1 MANPEIQIG
10 KLEFDD
16 IKDSIKQYLQTQD
29 VFSDYN
35 FEGSAA
41 STLLDILAYNT
52 TYYAFY
58 SNMIANEMFFDTAQK
73 LSSLISLAKP
83 LGYTV
88 PGAKS
93 AKSTVL
99 LRAGGIGSTIPRY
112 QRFTGRDES
121 GGSFTFFTFQ
131 SYSSDENGDALIEVH
146 QGSRLF
152 DKIETILNQDRT
164 KAFISTVNIDIN
176 SLVVEV
182 KTPDDTKFVEWISSG
197 SINQNVDET
206 SRVYFLERTDAGFF
220 VVFGGNYATDVDRQA
235 GLALPEG
242 SKVRLSYVTSSGEI
256 GNGVGNFN
264 SDFSSTTF
272 NDNTIV
278 ETKSLSE
285 GGASDP
291 NIESIK
297 FFAPKFFA
305 AQNRA
310 VTKQDALAIIGNS
323 PVGEGVENSDYKFT
337 VWGGEEQDP
346 PYYGRVFVSLINSDE
361 GSTSIDP
368 DITDIQTA
376 LTNLQERL
384 TISILPE
391 YVGPVSSILRLGM
404 TVTYDEGKT
413 NLNAEQLK
421 SNITTYLNDTYATSQ
436 RAFNKSID
444 LAELVTGISSVD
456 SSLNVD
462 PSEISTTLEIAQKI
476 SNNGRQV
483 LAKNSILQSSSVSVS
498 STPTVGNLG
507 DAITIRNS
515 VNPADFNSDTG
526 YGKINA
532 YREENNTLVLVKEN
546 VGKVN
551 YERGIVIIDPGVLTG
566 EFTLSIRPKKI
577 SFVSKQELLSNF
589 EFAVT
594 VKKESIN

>member
-1 MANPEIQIG
+1 MANPQIQIG
-10 KLEFDD
+10 NLEFDD

-99 LRAGGIGSTIPRY
+99 LRAGGIGQTLNRY
-112 QRFTGRDES
+112 HRFTGRDET
-121 GGSFTFFTFQ
+121 GGSFTFYTFQ
-131 SYSSDENGDALIEVH
+131 PYVTDENGDALIEVH

-152 DKIETILNQDRT
+152 DKISAVLNLDRT
-164 KAFISTVNIDIN
+164 KTFISTVNIDIN

-182 KTPDDTKFVEWISSG
+182 QTPDDTDFIEWISSG
-197 SINQNVDET
+197 SINQNVDEN
-206 SRVYFLERTDAGFF
+206 SRIYFLERTDAGFF

-242 SKVRLSYVTSSGEI
+242 TRVRLSYVTSSGEV
-256 GNGVGNFN
+256 GNGVGNFI
-264 SDFSSTTF
+264 SDFSATTL
-272 NDNTIV
+272 NNNTIV

-285 GGASDP
+285 NGATDP

-305 AQNRA
+305 AQDRA
-310 VTKQDALAIIGNS
+310 VTKQDAIAIIGNS

-361 GSTSIDP
+361 NSDAIEP
-368 DITDIQTA
+368 DITDVQTA
-376 LTNLQERL
+376 LSNLRERL

-391 YVGPVSSILRLGM
+391 YIGPVSSILRIGM
-404 TVTYDEGKT
+404 TVTFDENKT
-413 NLNAEQLK
+413 NLNEEQLK
-421 SNITTYLNDTYATSQ
+421 SEISTYLNNTYQTTQ
-436 RAFNKSID
+436 RAFNKSLD
-444 LAELVTGISSVD
+444 LSQLVTGVSSVD

-462 PSEISTTLEIAQKI
+462 PSEISTTLEVKQKVT
-476 SNNGRQV
+476 NNGRQI
-483 LAKNSILQSSSVSVS
+483 LIKNPILQSTAFSVS
-498 STPTVGNLG
+498 STPTQSNLG
-507 DAITIRNS
+507 ENIQIRNS
-515 VNPADFNSDTG
+515 VNPSDYNSDTG
-526 YGKINA
+526 YGQLDA
-532 YREENNTLVLVKEN
+532 YTENNNSLVLVKSN

-551 YERGIVIIDPGVLTG
+551 YERGIIIIDQGVLTG
-566 EFTLSIRPKKI
+566 EFTLSVKPKKI
-577 SFVSKQELLSNF
+577 SFEAKQELLSNF
-589 EFAVT
+589 EFV
-594 VKKESIN
+594 VNVQKELPN

>member
-1 MANPEIQIG
+1 MANPQIQIG
-10 KLEFDD
+10 NLEFDD

-99 LRAGGIGSTIPRY
+99 LRAAGIGQTLNRY
-112 QRFTGRDES
+112 HRFTGRDES
-121 GGSFTFFTFQ
+121 GGSFTFYTFQ
-131 SYSSDENGDALIEVH
+131 PYVTDENGDALIEVH

-152 DKIETILNQDRT
+152 DKISAVLNLDRT
-164 KAFISTVNIDIN
+164 KTFISTVNIDIN

-182 KTPDDTKFVEWISSG
+182 QTPDDTDFIEWISSG
-197 SINQNVDET
+197 SINQNVDEN
-206 SRVYFLERTDAGFF
+206 SRIYFLERTDAGFF

-242 SKVRLSYVTSSGEI
+242 TRVRLSYVTSSGEV
-256 GNGVGNFN
+256 GNGVGNFI
-264 SDFSSTTF
+264 SDFSATTL
-272 NDNTIV
+272 NNNTIV

-285 GGASDP
+285 NGATDP

-305 AQNRA
+305 AQDRA
-310 VTKQDALAIIGNS
+310 VTKQDAIAIIGNS

-361 GSTSIDP
+361 NSDAIEP
-368 DITDIQTA
+368 DITDVQTA
-376 LTNLQERL
+376 LSNLRERL

-391 YVGPVSSILRLGM
+391 YIGPVSSILRIGM
-404 TVTYDEGKT
+404 TVTYDENQT
-413 NLNAEQLK
+413 NLNEEQLK
-421 SNITTYLNDTYATSQ
+421 SEISTYLNNTYQTTQ
-436 RAFNKSID
+436 RAFNKSLD
-444 LAELVTGISSVD
+444 LSQLVTGVSSVD

-462 PSEISTTLEIAQKI
+462 PSEISTTLEVKQKVT
-476 SNNGRQV
+476 NNGRQI
-483 LAKNSILQSSSVSVS
+483 LIKNPILQSTAFSVS
-498 STPTVGNLG
+498 STPTQSNLG
-507 DAITIRNS
+507 ENIQIRNS
-515 VNPADFNSDTG
+515 VNPSDYNSDTG
-526 YGKINA
+526 YGQLDA
-532 YREENNTLVLVKEN
+532 YTENNNSLVLVKSN

-551 YERGIVIIDPGVLTG
+551 YERGIIIIDQGVLTG
-566 EFTLSIRPKKI
+566 EFTLSVKPKKI
-577 SFVSKQELLSNF
+577 SFEAKQELLSNF
-589 EFAVT
+589 EFV
-594 VKKESIN
+594 VNVQKELPN

>member
-1 MANPEIQIG
+1 MANPQIQIG
-10 KLEFDD
+10 NLEFDD

-99 LRAGGIGSTIPRY
+99 LRAGGIGQTLNRY
-112 QRFTGRDES
+112 HRFTGRDES
-121 GGSFTFFTFQ
+121 GGSFTFYTFQ
-131 SYSSDENGDALIEVH
+131 PYVTDENGDVLIEVH

-152 DKIETILNQDRT
+152 DKISGVLNLDRT
-164 KAFISTVNIDIN
+164 KTFISTVNIDIN

-182 KTPDDTKFVEWISSG
+182 QTPDDTDFIEWISSG
-197 SINQNVDET
+197 SINQNVDEN
-206 SRVYFLERTDAGFF
+206 SRIYFLERTDAGFF

-242 SKVRLSYVTSSGEI
+242 TRVRLSYVTSSGEV
-256 GNGVGNFN
+256 GNGVGNFI
-264 SDFSSTTF
+264 SDFSATTL
-272 NDNTIV
+272 NNNTIV

-285 GGASDP
+285 NGATDP

-305 AQNRA
+305 AQDRA
-310 VTKQDALAIIGNS
+310 VTKQDAIAIIGNS

-361 GSTSIDP
+361 NSDAIEP
-368 DITDIQTA
+368 DITDVQTA
-376 LTNLQERL
+376 LSNLRERL

-391 YVGPVSSILRLGM
+391 YIGPVSSILRIGM
-404 TVTYDEGKT
+404 TVTFDENKT
-413 NLNAEQLK
+413 NLNEEQLK
-421 SNITTYLNDTYATSQ
+421 SEISTYLNNTYQTTQ
-436 RAFNKSID
+436 RAFNKSLD
-444 LAELVTGISSVD
+444 LSQLVTGVSSVD

-462 PSEISTTLEIAQKI
+462 PSEISTTLEVKQKVT
-476 SNNGRQV
+476 NNGRQI
-483 LAKNSILQSSSVSVS
+483 LIKNPILQSTAFSVS
-498 STPTVGNLG
+498 STPTQSNLG
-507 DAITIRNS
+507 ENIQIRNS
-515 VNPADFNSDTG
+515 VNPSDYNSDTG
-526 YGKINA
+526 YGQLDA
-532 YREENNTLVLVKEN
+532 YTENNNSLVLVKSN

-551 YERGIVIIDPGVLTG
+551 YERGIIIIDQGVLTG
-566 EFTLSIRPKKI
+566 EFTLSVKPKKI
-577 SFVSKQELLSNF
+577 SFEAKQELLSNF
-589 EFAVT
+589 EFV
-594 VKKESIN
+594 VNVQKELPN